1 MPSDKKDKKR
11 KKDRGDR
18 DERRDRDRDDRR
30 PRPKSSALEP
40 ADGGILAI
48 FNKCFCVDLYPCCAK
63 AERIDTSVDLRQT
76 KRREREKR
84 EERRERR
91 RRKEE
96 SERGPR
102 NSYAKHQRQP
112 SDDEGSERS
121 YVSRAETD
129 CSRASSARSYGVE
142 SSRSRGGASTRS
154 RGGASTRSRG
164 GESTRSRGGESNRN
178 GRPERSKSFE
188 SVHNP
193 GSPERD
199 RRKPET
205 GKPAGGAPTS
215 GGGGDNGGIKV
226 LNLSDLRGQELPSD
240 IVHAGGKQGTA
251 TKTAVADD
259 AKSEGGQSQRSARST
274 RSAAQSEG
282 GQSVKSCASVSVRK
296 YMGYL
301 SEPKSP
307 AEVKKLVKD
316 FVRQMVKG
324 RDLGVLC
331 ADGAM
336 KPVVCS
342 ISRKLD
348 TFKIKS
354 GDQTRRVALSAVEG
368 ITHGNPD
375 ELSDLETPL
384 DDSCS
389 TMEIENGECISFKFA
404 ERKAAELFTLCM
416 QLFVDGQKTQES

>member
-1 MPSDKKDKKR
+1 MPSDKKEKKR
-11 KKDRGDR
+11 KKERGSR
-18 DERRDRDRDDRR
+18 DERRDRDRGDRKDK
-30 PRPKSSALEP
+30 PKSSALEP

-48 FNKCFCVDLYPCCAK
+48 LRRCCVDVYPCCAK
-63 AERIDTSVDLRQT
+63 AERIDADVDLRRA

-91 RRKEE
+91 RRKDEAEKGGQE
-96 SERGPR
+96 SAYSKKAPP
-102 NSYAKHQRQP
+102 Q
-112 SDDEGSERS
+112 SDDEGSDRS
-121 YVSRAETD
+121 YASRADTE
-129 CSRASSARSYGVE
+129 CSRASSYGGE
-142 SSRSRGGASTRS
+142 STRS

-164 GESTRSRGGESNRN
+164 GESTRSRGVESTRSRGGESSRN
-178 GRPERSKSFE
+178 IRNDRGKGCESGRSTS
-188 SVHNP
+188 
-193 GSPERD
+193 SPERD
-199 RRKPET
+199 RRKSDASTRPVPPP
-205 GKPAGGAPTS
+205 KPAPTPLAECGGGA
-215 GGGGDNGGIKV
+215 GGIKV
-226 LNLSDLRGQELPSD
+226 LNLADLRGQELPAD
-240 IVHAGGKQGTA
+240 LVQAGGKQVSGSKGA
-251 TKTAVADD
+251 ADD
-259 AKSEGGQSQRSARST
+259 DAQSEAGQSERSA

-282 GQSVKSCASVSVRK
+282 GQSIKSCASVSVRK

-331 ADGAM
+331 ADGAL

-354 GDQTRRVALSAVEG
+354 GDQTRRVPLSSVEN
-368 ITHGNPD
+368 ILHGNPE
-375 ELSDLETPL
+375 ELNDLQTPL
-384 DDSCS
+384 DDACS
-389 TMEIENGECISFKFA
+389 TMEIENGDCISFKFA

-416 QLFVDGQKTQES
+416 QLFVDGQKS